1 MIDSKMVKKEGSK
14 KNREKKVK
22 RSRKKIRGTLG
33 YRRTQD

>member
-22 RSRKKIRGTLG
+22 RSRKKIGG
-33 YRRTQD
+33 KSN